1 MKLFKGKEVERSAED
16 EAAAM
21 RLMAIT
27 NRIRPASSRTLEES
41 VAPDQPE
48 EQNEQEDPQ

>member
-1 MKLFKGKEVERSAED
+1 MRLFKAKETERSADD

-27 NRIRPASSRTLEES
+27 NRIRAGTSRDLEES
-41 VAPDQPE
+41 PARDEPE
-48 EQNEQEDPQ
+48 ERGGPK

>member
-1 MKLFKGKEVERSAED
+1 MRLFKAKEPERSEED

-27 NRIRPASSRTLEES
+27 NRIRPASSNHPEES
-41 VAPDQPE
+41 PAPDDPE
-48 EQNEQEDPQ
+48 EREDPE

>member
-1 MKLFKGKEVERSAED
+1 MRLFKAKESERSEED

-27 NRIRPASSRTLEES
+27 NRIRPGSSRDS
-41 VAPDQPE
+41 GAQDAPEPQAPE
-48 EQNEQEDPQ
+48 ARDDPQ